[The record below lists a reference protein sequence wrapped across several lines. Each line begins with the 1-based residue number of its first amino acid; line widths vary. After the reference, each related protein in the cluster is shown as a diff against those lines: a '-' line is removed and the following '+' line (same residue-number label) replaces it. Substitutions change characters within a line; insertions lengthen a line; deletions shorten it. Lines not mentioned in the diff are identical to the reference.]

1 MFLLTF
7 HYDFENHSSQNLMRL
22 LMFDELVITI
32 SAELKSGFQ
41 FNHVINNKSSFKPDQ
56 LMMHDEKT
64 NTKLC

>member
-1 MFLLTF
+1 
-7 HYDFENHSSQNLMRL
+7 MRL